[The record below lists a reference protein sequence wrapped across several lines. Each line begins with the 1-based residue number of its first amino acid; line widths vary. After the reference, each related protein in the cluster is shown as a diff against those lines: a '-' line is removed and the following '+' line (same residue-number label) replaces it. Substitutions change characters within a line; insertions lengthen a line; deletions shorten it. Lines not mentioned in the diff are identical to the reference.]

1 MELAT
6 MKDFEDGAADPALP
20 KGEVGV
26 EGIVML
32 ESVRFCGE
40 DGEFEQESLHC
51 CSSAAFVKK
60 KKELL
65 IITQNQYK
73 KSNIYRIQHHPQIME
88 IHSEKK
94 KKKKKS
100 VKRVM

>member
-1 MELAT
+1 MEVAT
-6 MKDFEDGAADPALP
+6 TKDFEEGAADPALP

-51 CSSAAFVKK
+51 CSSAALVKK
-60 KKELL
+60 RK
-65 IITQNQYK
+65 N
-73 KSNIYRIQHHPQIME
+73 NINVEPNEYQIKT
-88 IHSEKK
+88 S
-94 KKKKKS
+94 S
-100 VKRVM
+100 AGTLTNTL

>member
-1 MELAT
+1 MEVAT
-6 MKDFEDGAADPALP
+6 TKDFEEGAADPALP

-51 CSSAAFVKK
+51 CSSAALVKK
-60 KKELL
+60 EK
-65 IITQNQYK
+65 ITLMLNQM
-73 KSNIYRIQHHPQIME
+73 NIKLKILPQ
-88 IHSEKK
+88 KL
-94 KKKKKS
+94 
-100 VKRVM
+100 